1 MAAVI
6 NGQPLDEPGSDGRLG
21 PQAALEA
28 PFGALPGTHQQPP
41 PPPPPPAKPSLMR
54 KARKAAGSVTDSVA
68 AQPARYKLIAG
79 VVVLGV
85 VNIAVTRAA
94 LPDKVDEEDVAN
106 RAAELV
112 IGDVR
117 AELQSAMN
125 SSTQIAVPTPFS
137 WAKCPLSTEAKV
149 MIGGD
154 PTTGGKTINPDRA
167 APLEQQATN
176 YLAQFRMVDLR
187 LVAVSQSQLR
197 VVADNPTAGVALFSC
212 TADASEPA
220 PSPVV
225 SAVPNDPTPA
235 PTTAVQQ

>member
-1 MAAVI
+1 
-6 NGQPLDEPGSDGRLG
+6 
-21 PQAALEA
+21 
-28 PFGALPGTHQQPP
+28 
-41 PPPPPPAKPSLMR
+41 MR

-94 LPDKVDEEDVAN
+94 LPGQGQRRRRREPRC
-106 RAAELV
+106 RAV

-212 TADASEPA
+212 TADAPGAGPVAGCERRPERPTRPPRQRRCSSDRPA
-220 PSPVV
+220 ARGRWLAGRLGWCVDV
-225 SAVPNDPTPA
+225 
-235 PTTAVQQ
+235 

>member
-1 MAAVI
+1 MAAVVD
-6 NGQPLDEPGSDGRLG
+6 GQSLTAGSDGDHN
-21 PQAALEA
+21 AAK
-28 PFGALPGTHQQPP
+28 PHWISPDGDPHWHPQPP

-68 AQPARYKLIAG
+68 AQPARYKLIAS

-94 LPDKVDEEDVAN
+94 LPDKVNEEDVAN
-106 RAAELV
+106 RAAELA

-117 AELQSAMN
+117 AELDAAKN

-137 WAKCPLSTEAKV
+137 WAKCQLSTDAKV

-154 PTTGGKTINPDRA
+154 PTTGGKTINPTRA
-167 APLEQQATN
+167 ALLEQQATA
-176 YLAQFRMVDLR
+176 LLSQFRMVDLR
-187 LVAVSQSQLR
+187 LTAPAVDQLR
-197 VVADNPTAGVALFSC
+197 VVADNPTAGVALFNC
-212 TADASEPA
+212 TPDTSEPA

-225 SAVPNDPTPA
+225 SAVPNDPTPV